1 MAEKTKLPRKKKK
14 KIKRKKIIKKN
25 DFLENEKSSSLGIKS
40 SQNFE
45 SLKSAFDEERKS
57 SEKLESPKKNDKNNV
72 SIYPNKYFL
81 LEIVGLLSLTVVV
94 YSYTLDHSFH
104 FDDAANIW
112 SNHFIQIS
120 SLSFEELLKAG
131 VDSVNNHRPV
141 ANISFALNY
150 YFHGLEVKGYHL
162 VNIFIHLLAGI
173 MLFYFVKTTLS
184 LSLLKDRY
192 SKSQFIPFFTA
203 LIWLVHPLHT
213 QSVTYIVQRM
223 NSMAALFYIM
233 AMLFYLK
240 ARLNPERTKRI
251 LFFSVAFISGL
262 LALGTKQNTI
272 TLPIFILLYEWYFFQ
287 DLRLKISKK
296 QIFWIA
302 TICLVFITVL
312 YIYLGTFTLSKI
324 VSGYG
329 GRPFSL
335 VERLLTQP
343 RVILHYISLL
353 VVPAP
358 SRLNL
363 DYDFPLSSSLLSPP
377 TTIIA
382 ILIIAGMLGLAI
394 YTARKNRLNSFCT
407 LWFLGNLL
415 IESSIVPLEMLFE
428 HRTYLPSMFAAL
440 MLLLFFERVVK
451 NRNIIMV
458 SMITVTLLFSYW
470 TYERNKVW
478 QDELT
483 LWEDVQQKSP
493 NKARANLNLGLAYVE
508 KNRAVEAIPVLK
520 KALSLYEQQE
530 NQGKYVPRTATS
542 LCLRLLGNAFRVK
555 GEYKKAIEYLNRAL
569 NESSNSASDVKTY
582 HLLGQCYA
590 QMLRAQ
596 EAVFY
601 FSMALQ
607 LSKNFY
613 DVPWMDKTV
622 NEIKLFLE
630 RSKFLLEEQK
640 KRNTIK

>member
-1 MAEKTKLPRKKKK
+1 MVAKAKLSRKKKK
-14 KIKRKKIIKKN
+14 ELKRKKSSKKN
-25 DFLENEKSSSLGIKS
+25 DFSKNEKTTTPDRNAP
-40 SQNFE
+40 QNFE
-45 SLKSAFDEERKS
+45 SHRSIFDEGKKHIEELEPLPPY
-57 SEKLESPKKNDKNNV
+57 EKDKV
-72 SIYPNKYFL
+72 TYYPNKNLL
-81 LEIVGLLSLTVVV
+81 LEVIILLLFTVVV
-94 YSYTLDHSFH
+94 YSGTLEHSFH

-112 SNHFIQIS
+112 SNHFIQIANL
-120 SLSFEELLKAG
+120 SLGELRKAAFE
-131 VDSVNNHRPV
+131 SVNHQRPV

-233 AMLFYLK
+233 AMLFYVK
-240 ARLNPERTKRI
+240 ARLNPDRTKRI

-296 QIFWIA
+296 QIFWLA

-394 YTARKNRLNSFCT
+394 YTARKNRLNSFCI

-590 QMLRAQ
+590 QILRAQ

-601 FSMALQ
+601 FSKALQ

-613 DVPWMDKTV
+613 DVPWMNKTV

-630 RSKFLLEEQK
+630 KSRYLLEEQK
-640 KRNTIK
+640 KRNTIN